1 MHLRSMVASK
11 SCRSIGQKFI
21 DLTTIDISHEAPYHQ
36 RNRYENTITMQSNDP
51 NSQSG
56 PMKNREMIQ
65 GSYESADV
73 THHGENKDE
82 QILLSRRRNG
92 PGNATRLIQQIQE
105 YLIWLSENWRTN
117 SLSTT
122 TSSSSSSSTRTQ
134 NRQNWWRRKKWHGN
148 NWDDR

>member
-1 MHLRSMVASK
+1 MENNSGKKTIGKPWTPKEVQRSTTIPPFWNDGKVMRNTEIL

-51 NSQSG
+51 NLQSG

-73 THHGENKDE
+73 TTG
-82 QILLSRRRNG
+82 R
-92 PGNATRLIQQIQE
+92 T
-105 YLIWLSENWRTN
+105 RTN
-117 SLSTT
+117 KHFYPEEGTDQA
-122 TSSSSSSSTRTQ
+122 TQ
-134 NRQNWWRRKKWHGN
+134 HA
-148 NWDDR
+148 